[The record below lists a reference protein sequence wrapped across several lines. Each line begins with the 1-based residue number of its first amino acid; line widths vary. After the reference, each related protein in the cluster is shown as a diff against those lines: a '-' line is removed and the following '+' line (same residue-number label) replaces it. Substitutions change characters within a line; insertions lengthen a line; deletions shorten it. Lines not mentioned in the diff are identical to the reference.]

1 MIFCHREQALKT
13 FLGGNLYVY
22 TYRYSVWPEISRA
35 ITFNAR
41 GNTLMFAVQMVQFWS
56 TAATDAVLH
65 YGNNELQ
72 NNHGF
77 VSIPI

>member
-1 MIFCHREQALKT
+1 MFTHIDIQCGLKSAEPSP
-13 FLGGNLYVY
+13 LMQ
-22 TYRYSVWPEISRA
+22 EA
-35 ITFNAR
+35 
-41 GNTLMFAVQMVQFWS
+41 TLMFAVQMVQFWS